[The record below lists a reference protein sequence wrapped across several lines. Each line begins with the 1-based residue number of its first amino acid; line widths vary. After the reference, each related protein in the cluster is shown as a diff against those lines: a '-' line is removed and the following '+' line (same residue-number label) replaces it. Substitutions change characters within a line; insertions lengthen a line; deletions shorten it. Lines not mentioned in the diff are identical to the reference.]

1 LTKLDGSLRSFLKGV
16 MESLVIHAA
25 SRQSAEAFCSALAG
39 FDPQLIVGE
48 DGRCQVEIPVG
59 RSNQKVLAAQSA
71 LEAYVSTRSDGPARV
86 DLDGQRY
93 TLHPTDANQPSA

>member
-1 LTKLDGSLRSFLKGV
+1 

-59 RSNQKVLAAQSA
+59 QSNKKILEALSA
-71 LEAYVSTRSDGPARV
+71 LEACVSMRADGPARLDV
-86 DLDGQRY
+86 DGQRY
-93 TLHPTDANQPSA
+93 TLHPTGADTPAS

>member
-1 LTKLDGSLRSFLKGV
+1 

-25 SRQSAEAFCSALAG
+25 SRESAEAFCSALSG
-39 FDPQLIVGE
+39 FDPKLTVGE
-48 DGRCQVEIPVG
+48 NGRCQVEIPVG
-59 RSNQKVLAAQSA
+59 RSNQKILAALSA
-71 LEAYVSTRSDGPARV
+71 LEACVSTRADGPARL